1 MVISKYIANHK
12 GLIRFLIIFNLCLIA
27 AGWMIYKNRQARL
40 LRNEYG
46 HEATRVRQEAFN
58 ALKYTPIV
66 SSDGLYS
73 HVQSLN
79 IIQHE
84 GIPEPQIIQLRD
96 RLFDVLWTFHIGG
109 FENYM
114 RLRKHEGIEYQFDS
128 KYRRTERQY

>member
-1 MVISKYIANHK
+1 MHDLQKS
-12 GLIRFLIIFNLCLIA
+12 
-27 AGWMIYKNRQARL
+27 AGTSSAQW
-40 LRNEYG
+40 EYG
-46 HEATRVRQEAFN
+46 HEAMRARQGAFN

-66 SSDGLYS
+66 SSNRLYS
-73 HVQSLN
+73 YVQSLY

-114 RLRKHEGIEYQFDS
+114 RLRKPEGIEYQFDS